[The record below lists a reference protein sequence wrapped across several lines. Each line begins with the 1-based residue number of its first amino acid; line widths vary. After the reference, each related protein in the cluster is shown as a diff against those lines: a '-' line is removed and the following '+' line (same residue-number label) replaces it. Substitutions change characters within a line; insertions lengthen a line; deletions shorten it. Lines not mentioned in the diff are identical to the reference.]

1 MLGELTF
8 NVGIQRTS
16 PRLEWEPKVIWI
28 WQPDCKSGLSG
39 SGSSPQGP
47 TIYSRQI
54 ELVHTKV
61 SQAFISRVRF
71 SSLLLFLLIFL
82 VLFPPQ
88 WG

>member
-28 WQPDCKSGLSG
+28 WQSDCKSDPSG

-47 TIYSRQI
+47 TINNKR
-54 ELVHTKV
+54 VVKV
-61 SQAFISRVRF
+61 K
-71 SSLLLFLLIFL
+71 LLRIIGSNPIPRTLRS
-82 VLFPPQ
+82 
-88 WG
+88 